1 MGYRFFDRKNGTQG
15 CRLFYKGKRRMVTAK
30 GKGEAE
36 EMFFEFQQ
44 QVNRS
49 LGEINSDLLVID
61 AFEIFMDEC
70 RRLNRRATTIES
82 YERYIMMVLQPH
94 ANKKLTKLDRNCM
107 KISFDKIS
115 KEKSYKDSTYKVI
128 KKSTN
133 AFLNWCVDQ
142 EYMGKNPL
150 KRFSLPMSNRPVDP
164 RKKRNRPLKGDEI
177 RTLLDYLDGDPYEV
191 YVKLLLNSGLRGGE
205 CLVACWKDC
214 DFEQNTIHIWKTYN
228 RTHKTDGLGYAVK
241 PKTVNGIRRVPISG
255 EMMELLKEHK
265 RTAKYNKPNDYVFA
279 SATGAP
285 LSKSVLTR
293 LLKRIREGCDF
304 DNSVT
309 YHSLRSCYATLL
321 VEKGILPKELM
332 RRMGHSKI
340 EVTYQYYIEHEEKKG
355 AEQVVISYVH

>member
-1 MGYRFFDRKNGTQG
+1 MITVKN
-15 CRLFYKGKRRMVTAK
+15 KR
-30 GKGEAE
+30 EAE
-36 EMFFEFQQ
+36 EMYFEFQQ
-44 QVNRS
+44 EVNRS
-49 LGEINSDLLVID
+49 LGEVNSDLTVIE
-61 AFEIFMDEC
+61 AFERYIDEC

-94 ANKKLTKLDRNCM
+94 ANKKLTDLDRNCM

-150 KRFSLPMSNRPVDP
+150 KRFSLPTSNRPVDP

-191 YVKLLLNSGLRGGE
+191 YVKLLLNGGLRGGE
-205 CLVACWKDC
+205 CRILVWNDC
-214 DFEQNTIHIWKTYN
+214 NLEKKTIHVWKTYN
-228 RTHKTDGLGYAVK
+228 RTYKTDGLGYAVK
-241 PKTVNGIRRVPISG
+241 PKTINAERRIPISQ
-255 EMMELLKEHK
+255 EMANLLMEYKK
-265 RTAKYNKPNDYVFA
+265 TAKYNKPNDYVFS
-279 SATGAP
+279 SATGTP

-293 LLKRIREGCDF
+293 LLKRIREGCHF

-355 AEQVVISYVH
+355 AKQVVISLVH